1 MNRITTIPVP
11 ATIQRTGSPIWR
23 FFKEQ
28 ESEIVNLAAQ
38 CQLKQQQRE
47 PLDVV
52 LPDDEAECDSD
63 DDDDLSTVFPA
74 QLTTDGTKQIKT
86 EFLDRLA
93 EIEDQVMIVIARN
106 AKWVEEDKVFL
117 NKLVDLMEMISRGP
131 SQQDHVHVVREL
143 LANYYHARLQHHA
156 EKLKKLVKHVDPHIK
171 AVLLWCCGKFLSK
184 TVSPLEFVEFMGSLS
199 QHKEYAPQPNWVNDK
214 LGPKQI
220 QRINLEMAFICRPE
234 IAANTFF
241 AVARDVPSFQK
252 IHIQLLIGYKPR
264 KIPQKLTT
272 TVKSSTTNKEKNLRA
287 QPAEPRWVHAEIRM
301 ITYLLNRENNNQ
313 LFTYL
318 GISKKM
324 CFLCGHVVRKLGMF
338 YTRANHGKMYS
349 LWTLPPVLVIK
360 DAYIQRWEPVVNHLL
375 QVLRTEVSRQDLPHM
390 DAARESTM
398 TTPIVKVAKVDD
410 PFASSSQD
418 LRQRERESKW
428 FSMSSRRPEAP
439 VTESNEY
446 RSPPPSDAE
455 SDEACQSGD
464 QLPAEENVLKAFGFF
479 HFGSGRERFQL
490 FQTYRKL
497 ILHGVTVEE
506 IREAWQKNMLKEF
519 IVSRCAQLPP
529 SLLGSERVWV
539 GHTEGFARDS
549 EQGLGSIPKSMKMHL
564 SAEDR
569 RLAPSELEPEAKRSA
584 FFFYVQILNQYMPG
598 ADEDNWVSL
607 GFCTARNQDEIQWL
621 SHLYALLIE
630 RCQFEEFWKAM
641 DESTIVELFKKYKL
655 DPGIA
660 NLHNFETL
668 MRDIGKWRQ
677 SVWELKKFTQ
687 TTEVWPTRSVEVDYG
702 FKNCQ
707 NARERLGLRHAY
719 ADYFARGE
727 DEMNLH
733 QACIDGWLAQ
743 FLTAKLGPLQI
754 PDEVFANDYP
764 GKRCSYN
771 GMTVKSTIVCPESM
785 YHIVLERQK
794 AEGDRELIITVPDE
808 EDEII
813 KEYIRTQAARTTG
826 RMRVET
832 QTTSHGVE
840 IASMSVDW

>member
-93 EIEDQVMIVIARN
+93 EIVCREKHASYVTCTSIIEEEDQVMIVIARN

-117 NKLVDLMEMISRGP
+117 NKLVDLMEMISRGRPWRTFASSRSFLLTVFKGP

-252 IHIQLLIGYKPR
+252 IHIQLLVGYKPR

-318 GISKKM
+318 GISKKT

-439 VTESNEY
+439 VYVNLSHSSQLAESN
-446 RSPPPSDAE
+446 S
-455 SDEACQSGD
+455 
-464 QLPAEENVLKAFGFF
+464 
-479 HFGSGRERFQL
+479 
-490 FQTYRKL
+490 
-497 ILHGVTVEE
+497 
-506 IREAWQKNMLKEF
+506 
-519 IVSRCAQLPP
+519 
-529 SLLGSERVWV
+529 
-539 GHTEGFARDS
+539 
-549 EQGLGSIPKSMKMHL
+549 
-564 SAEDR
+564 
-569 RLAPSELEPEAKRSA
+569 
-584 FFFYVQILNQYMPG
+584 
-598 ADEDNWVSL
+598 
-607 GFCTARNQDEIQWL
+607 
-621 SHLYALLIE
+621 
-630 RCQFEEFWKAM
+630 
-641 DESTIVELFKKYKL
+641 
-655 DPGIA
+655 
-660 NLHNFETL
+660 
-668 MRDIGKWRQ
+668 
-677 SVWELKKFTQ
+677 
-687 TTEVWPTRSVEVDYG
+687 
-702 FKNCQ
+702 
-707 NARERLGLRHAY
+707 
-719 ADYFARGE
+719 
-727 DEMNLH
+727 
-733 QACIDGWLAQ
+733 
-743 FLTAKLGPLQI
+743 
-754 PDEVFANDYP
+754 
-764 GKRCSYN
+764 
-771 GMTVKSTIVCPESM
+771 
-785 YHIVLERQK
+785 
-794 AEGDRELIITVPDE
+794 
-808 EDEII
+808 
-813 KEYIRTQAARTTG
+813 
-826 RMRVET
+826 
-832 QTTSHGVE
+832 
-840 IASMSVDW
+840 

>member
-1 MNRITTIPVP
+1 M
-11 ATIQRTGSPIWR
+11 
-23 FFKEQ
+23 
-28 ESEIVNLAAQ
+28 
-38 CQLKQQQRE
+38 
-47 PLDVV
+47 
-52 LPDDEAECDSD
+52 DEAHY
-63 DDDDLSTVFPA
+63 
-74 QLTTDGTKQIKT
+74 
-86 EFLDRLA
+86 
-93 EIEDQVMIVIARN
+93 
-106 AKWVEEDKVFL
+106 
-117 NKLVDLMEMISRGP
+117 LV
-131 SQQDHVHVVREL
+131 Q
-143 LANYYHARLQHHA
+143 
-156 EKLKKLVKHVDPHIK
+156 
-171 AVLLWCCGKFLSK
+171 
-184 TVSPLEFVEFMGSLS
+184 
-199 QHKEYAPQPNWVNDK
+199 
-214 LGPKQI
+214 
-220 QRINLEMAFICRPE
+220 
-234 IAANTFF
+234 
-241 AVARDVPSFQK
+241 
-252 IHIQLLIGYKPR
+252 
-264 KIPQKLTT
+264 
-272 TVKSSTTNKEKNLRA
+272 
-287 QPAEPRWVHAEIRM
+287 
-301 ITYLLNRENNNQ
+301 
-313 LFTYL
+313 
-318 GISKKM
+318 
-324 CFLCGHVVRKLGMF
+324 
-338 YTRANHGKMYS
+338 
-349 LWTLPPVLVIK
+349 
-360 DAYIQRWEPVVNHLL
+360 
-375 QVLRTEVSRQDLPHM
+375 
-390 DAARESTM
+390 
-398 TTPIVKVAKVDD
+398 
-410 PFASSSQD
+410 
-418 LRQRERESKW
+418 
-428 FSMSSRRPEAP
+428 
-439 VTESNEY
+439 
-446 RSPPPSDAE
+446 
-455 SDEACQSGD
+455 ACQSGD

-607 GFCTARNQDEIQWL
+607 GFCTARNEDEIQWL

-687 TTEVWPTRSVEVDYG
+687 TTEDWPTRSVEVDYG

-733 QACIDGWLAQ
+733 QACIDGRLAQ

-794 AEGDRELIITVPDE
+794 AEGGRELIITVPDE

-832 QTTSHGVE
+832 QTTSHRVE